1 MTTDATPSP
10 AGDEDWAAKATG
22 AIESV
27 VAIVRDHSLRPALT
41 VLRVLLV
48 GLLGAGLGL
57 LAFVLG
63 IVGIV
68 RVLTADA
75 FGGRVW
81 VSDFVVGGLVS
92 VLGLVLLAVSRRI
105 GREPRH
111 A

>member
-1 MTTDATPSP
+1 MTTDATPP
-10 AGDEDWAAKATG
+10 PEGGEDWAAKATG

-27 VAIVRDHSLRPALT
+27 VTIVRDHSLRPALT
-41 VLRVLLV
+41 VLRILLIA
-48 GLLGAGLGL
+48 LLGAGLGT

-92 VLGLVLLAVSRRI
+92 LLGIVLLGVSRRV

>member
-1 MTTDATPSP
+1 MTTDATSP
-10 AGDEDWAAKATG
+10 PEGGEDWAAKATG

-27 VAIVRDHSLRPALT
+27 VTIVRDHSLRPALT
-41 VLRVLLV
+41 VLRILLIAV
-48 GLLGAGLGL
+48 LGAGLGT

-63 IVGIV
+63 IVGII

-92 VLGLVLLAVSRRI
+92 LLGIVLLGVSRRV

>member
-1 MTTDATPSP
+1 MTTDATPP
-10 AGDEDWAAKATG
+10 PEGGEDWAAKATG
-22 AIESV
+22 AVESV
-27 VAIVRDHSLRPALT
+27 VAIIRDHSLRPALT

-48 GLLGAGLGL
+48 ALLGAGLGA

-63 IVGIV
+63 VAGVV

-75 FGGRVW
+75 FAGRVW
-81 VSDFVVGGLVS
+81 ISDFVVGGLVS
-92 VLGLVLLAVSRRI
+92 LLGLVLLAVSRRV